1 MTTDKITKEFIFK
14 ESVNLLIKGAINQG
28 VDLVDVA
35 YWLKDLNYQ
44 FEIEIIKEVEG
55 GEEEKINNLS

>member
-1 MTTDKITKEFIFK
+1 MKKETQEFIFK
-14 ESVNLLIKGAINQG
+14 QSVNLLIKGAINQG

-35 YWLKDLNYQ
+35 YWLKDLNYDYQ
-44 FEIEIIKEVEG
+44 VEVIKEVEG

>member
-1 MTTDKITKEFIFK
+1 MTKETQEFIFK
-14 ESVNLLIKGAINQG
+14 QSVNLLIKGAINQG

-35 YWLKDLNYQ
+35 YWLKDLNYDYQ
-44 FEIEIIKEVEG
+44 VEIIKEVEG

>member
-1 MTTDKITKEFIFK
+1 MTKETQEFIFK

-55 GEEEKINNLS
+55 EEEEKINNLS

>member
-1 MTTDKITKEFIFK
+1 MTKETQEFIFK
-14 ESVNLLIKGAINQG
+14 QGINLMIRGAINQG

-35 YWLKDLNYQ
+35 YWLKELNYDYQ
-44 FEIEIIKEVEG
+44 VEIIKEVEG

>member
-1 MTTDKITKEFIFK
+1 MKTDKITKEFIFK
-14 ESVNLLIKGAINQG
+14 ESISLLIRGAINQG